1 LKWRVRPVGS
11 TLSVTRAYR
20 STFAPSSVRGSSS
33 DTVFNL
39 AHIADECD
47 RIRDEV
53 GRPFTTFAVVIVFAV
68 GGLVACSSSASSS
81 QPRCVGGSS
90 TPITANALAKALA
103 HQGLL
108 LEAQK
113 RSPFCGADG
122 VTDLQKQGD
131 ANRGLVACLVRRRP
145 IYAHPKRLRRRDSS
159 YPKTQF
165 FMANVECTIYPHG
178 NADLR
183 RRASLQQ
190 ALREL
195 ERQLH

>member
-1 LKWRVRPVGS
+1 VYVANSWQRC
-11 TLSVTRAYR
+11 
-20 STFAPSSVRGSSS
+20 FAP
-33 DTVFNL
+33 
-39 AHIADECD
+39 IAMELMVIG

-53 GRPFTTFAVVIVFAV
+53 GRPFTTSAMVIVFAV
-68 GGLVACSSSASSS
+68 GGLVACSSSVSSS

-90 TPITANALAKALA
+90 TPITANALAKALS
-103 HQGLL
+103 HQGLV

-113 RSPFCGADG
+113 RSPLCGASG

-165 FMANVECTIYPHG
+165 FLANVECTIYPHG

-183 RRASLQQ
+183 RRASLEQ